1 MLGCHTQERSW
12 GLRSHSV
19 DHLPCNRRKGGK
31 NNPTTQI
38 RLLLLLLLHML
49 PKFSRFLASAGA
61 TGARLLQQ
69 LNECKK
75 SSSKEQQLQLLRWTR
90 GSRISLTR
98 NCAVLV
104 AWFRIITT
112 IVHNFPPSQDRF
124 GDRMYHL
131 SVHTDVRIRLRI
143 QQLTFS
149 TLVYPL
155 PFQALVHPLSIL
167 RRACHRQPAAAAA
180 AAASQERRMIMEAS
194 KSHSK
199 QQHQQV

>member
-12 GLRSHSV
+12 GRRSHSV

-38 RLLLLLLLHML
+38 RLLLLLLLLHHML
-49 PKFSRFLASAGA
+49 PKFSRFLASAGVA
-61 TGARLLQQ
+61 GARLLQQ

-75 SSSKEQQLQLLRWTR
+75 SSSTEQHLQLLRWTR
-90 GSRISLTR
+90 GSRMSLTH

-112 IVHNFPPSQDRF
+112 IVHNFPPSRDRF
-124 GDRMYHL
+124 GDRMYYL
-131 SVHTDVRIRLRI
+131 SVHTDVRIRPRI

-149 TLVYPL
+149 ALVYPL

-167 RRACHRQPAAAAA
+167 RRACHRQPAAAP
-180 AAASQERRMIMEAS
+180 ASQERRMIMEAS